1 MAKNKPPLVIIEWED
16 SAQPLPAWQH
26 LSNLELCGHIR
37 CASVGWL
44 VKSDKSVK
52 VLAPNMGAIDDPSNI
67 QASGFMQIPTR
78 CVISIKK
85 LHQKGGAGG
94 QGRTDA

>member
-1 MAKNKPPLVIIEWED
+1 MGKKKAPLVIIEWED

-26 LSNLELCGHIR
+26 LSDLSLPGVIK

-44 VKSDKSVK
+44 VKDGKKVK
-52 VLAPNMGAIDDPSNI
+52 VLAPNMGGIDSPENI

-78 CVISIKK
+78 CVVSIKRLEEK
-85 LHQKGGAGG
+85 
-94 QGRTDA
+94 